1 MHSFGGDTGPSREIY
16 YQVND
21 SWLPLQ
27 RPGLGYQVGATPLE
41 TRGVGVSVGHGMTVS
56 VTAVGLLGTITGVK
70 VLTFGD
76 SYAWGDVVEI
86 KHPLNHSL
94 DHTDVAAFRVSWWHV
109 HRGSGAAEPIAPPS
123 GLPNGGRNP
132 YVVVHVHHAGT
143 DAEPDFLRPTSIN
156 LRWSCSGVGI
166 TAAHVGRVNPV
177 LGRPCGARVGVGSS
191 GLNVSGRRNGC
202 TPKGVI
208 SEEWKQ
214 REKRRYAAVEK
225 KRGWPFRSDN
235 PIPPF
240 PENALE
246 GNTDVGVPEAGV
258 TELLRTILA
267 GAQDL
272 AEKRRQPSCLP
283 HHVLVALSKT
293 IMGELMEAHASGDPK
308 RIAVGNQKWK
318 EVKKK
323 QQSRGNQVTAEPR
336 DPGSVV
342 FAVAQRDNAVSIGLK
357 ESKST
362 A

>member
-1 MHSFGGDTGPSREIY
+1 
-16 YQVND
+16 
-21 SWLPLQ
+21 
-27 RPGLGYQVGATPLE
+27 
-41 TRGVGVSVGHGMTVS
+41 
-56 VTAVGLLGTITGVK
+56 
-70 VLTFGD
+70 
-76 SYAWGDVVEI
+76 
-86 KHPLNHSL
+86 
-94 DHTDVAAFRVSWWHV
+94 
-109 HRGSGAAEPIAPPS
+109 
-123 GLPNGGRNP
+123 
-132 YVVVHVHHAGT
+132 
-143 DAEPDFLRPTSIN
+143 
-156 LRWSCSGVGI
+156 
-166 TAAHVGRVNPV
+166 
-177 LGRPCGARVGVGSS
+177 
-191 GLNVSGRRNGC
+191 
-202 TPKGVI
+202 VI

-214 REKRRYAAVEK
+214 REKRWYAAVEK
-225 KRGWPFRSDN
+225 KRGWPFRSGN

-246 GNTDVGVPEAGV
+246 GNTDVDVPEAGV

-267 GAQDL
+267 SAQDL

-342 FAVAQRDNAVSIGLK
+342 FAVAQRDNAVSVGLK